1 MFLAHS
7 VFKLQLPS
15 HPDGAHFVFCKYGG
29 PVLAP
34 VKKSKQYDMGDLWA
48 FGAFGRI

>member
-7 VFKLQLPS
+7 VFKLQLTS
-15 HPDGAHFVFCKYGG
+15 HPDGAHFVCCKYG
-29 PVLAP
+29 VLAP

-48 FGAFGRI
+48 FGAFGRL